1 MPIYSYRCAS
11 CQTEFK
17 ESHSMTERITD
28 CEVCELSDTLVRL
41 PSEFAFF
48 RKEKKEQKVGNLVN
62 EHIESSKEDLVKEKE
77 KLSKQEYKS

>member
-17 ESHSMTERITD
+17 ESHSMTERMTD

-48 RKEKKEQKVGNLVN
+48 RKEKKEQKTLNPVKKNL
-62 EHIESSKEDLVKEKE
+62 EKR
-77 KLSKQEYKS
+77 KKS